1 MKHKIRYD
9 VARGMGGARS
19 GPDRRSGR
27 NPRTAR
33 PREANAVQAGARP
46 IRTALILVLICLA
59 LTACKTVK
67 PHERVYLNDPEMQLG
82 TSSVQGYER
91 YIQSI
96 REGAVPPG
104 TSKSSGGCGC
114 N

>member
-1 MKHKIRYD
+1 MKNKLWLLWLLCW
-9 VARGMGGARS
+9 GL
-19 GPDRRSGR
+19 
-27 NPRTAR
+27 
-33 PREANAVQAGARP
+33 AG
-46 IRTALILVLICLA
+46 
-59 LTACKTVK
+59 CKTVK

-82 TSSVQGYER
+82 TTSVQGYER

-104 TSKSSGGCGC
+104 TTKSSGGCGC